1 MPCRSSRICSGDA
14 FRFPTIGS
22 GKFSWVLFSDQ
33 NRHHAGLLLD
43 EDPHLIRIKLNPCSI
58 RLHGA
63 LRLLAEIHQRRHQIV
78 FLFPANGQHCLVPAV
93 QRLYPGIGGKAGART
108 HLTQLL
114 DALPY
119 GMLRRSVLPA
129 QRSVAP
135 VKAGP
140 MEVAAVLRKT
150 CIHYVK

>member
-78 FLFPANGQHCLVPAV
+78 FLFPANGSTAWFPLSSVCTLASAAKQGRARISRSCWMPFHMVCSGVPCFLRSAAWLQSKRV
-93 QRLYPGIGGKAGART
+93 RWRLRLSSERLAYIP
-108 HLTQLL
+108 
-114 DALPY
+114 
-119 GMLRRSVLPA
+119 
-129 QRSVAP
+129 
-135 VKAGP
+135 
-140 MEVAAVLRKT
+140 
-150 CIHYVK
+150 

>member
-14 FRFPTIGS
+14 FRFPTISS

-58 RLHGA
+58 GLHGA

-93 QRLYPGIGGKAGART
+93 QRLYPGIGSKAGART

-114 DALPY
+114 DALACSGVPCF
-119 GMLRRSVLPA
+119 LRS
-129 QRSVAP
+129 
-135 VKAGP
+135 
-140 MEVAAVLRKT
+140 AAWLQSKRVRWRLRLSSERLAY
-150 CIHYVK
+150 IP

>member
-14 FRFPTIGS
+14 FRFPTISS

-93 QRLYPGIGGKAGART
+93 QRLYPGIGSKAGART
-108 HLTQLL
+108 HITQLL
-114 DALPY
+114 DALACSGVPCF
-119 GMLRRSVLPA
+119 LRSATWLQSKRV
-129 QRSVAP
+129 RWR
-135 VKAGP
+135 
-140 MEVAAVLRKT
+140 LRLSSERLAY
-150 CIHYVK
+150 IP

>member
-14 FRFPTIGS
+14 FRFPTISS

-114 DALPY
+114 DALACS
-119 GMLRRSVLPA
+119 GVSCFLRSATWLQSKRV
-129 QRSVAP
+129 RWR
-135 VKAGP
+135 
-140 MEVAAVLRKT
+140 LRLSSERLAY
-150 CIHYVK
+150 IP

>member
-58 RLHGA
+58 RLHGSLKFISA
-63 LRLLAEIHQRRHQIV
+63 VIRSSSFSRRTASTAWFPLSSVCTLASAAKQGRARISRSCWMPFHMACSGVPCFLRSAAWLQSKRVRWRLRLSSERLAYI
-78 FLFPANGQHCLVPAV
+78 P
-93 QRLYPGIGGKAGART
+93 
-108 HLTQLL
+108 
-114 DALPY
+114 
-119 GMLRRSVLPA
+119 
-129 QRSVAP
+129 
-135 VKAGP
+135 
-140 MEVAAVLRKT
+140 
-150 CIHYVK
+150 

>member
-114 DALPY
+114 DALACSGVPCF
-119 GMLRRSVLPA
+119 LRSATWLQSKRV
-129 QRSVAP
+129 RWR
-135 VKAGP
+135 
-140 MEVAAVLRKT
+140 LRLSSERLAY
-150 CIHYVK
+150 IP